1 MTAARTISDAGGPDP
16 ARPPRVAAWS
26 VGLPLLAGAAGF
38 GLVIALG
45 QALGLLRGTSGGG
58 VGPVTP
64 GGRQD
69 AASAP
74 PSPASAPAAEV
85 QPMHNALHDTAARCP
100 PGGRALAQG
109 QQELQH
115 DVDLVL
121 AFANQY
127 PNVQVTLDDESGTS
141 LSLLIATRADLRGC
155 APTQAARVNAAIP
168 AEFRDG
174 Q

>member
-1 MTAARTISDAGGPDP
+1 MVRWAAASRRRG
-16 ARPPRVAAWS
+16 R
-26 VGLPLLAGAAGF
+26 L
-38 GLVIALG
+38 GLVVAL
-45 QALGLLRGTSGGG
+45 ALLWGTSGGG

-85 QPMHNALHDTAARCP
+85 QPMHNALHDIAARCP

-127 PNVQVTLDDESGTS
+127 PNIQVTLDDESGTS

-155 APTQAARVNAAIP
+155 APTQTARVDAAIP

>member
-1 MTAARTISDAGGPDP
+1 VTAARTISDAGGPDP
-16 ARPPRVAAWS
+16 ARPPRVSAWS
-26 VGLPLLAGAAGF
+26 VWLPLLAGAAGF
-38 GLVIALG
+38 GLVIAL
-45 QALGLLRGTSGGG
+45 ALLWGTSGGG

-85 QPMHNALHDTAARCP
+85 QPMHNALHDIAARCP

-127 PNVQVTLDDESGTS
+127 PNIQVTLDDESGTS

-155 APTQAARVNAAIP
+155 APTQTARVDAAIP